1 MIGVLFLF
9 AVYIVLAG
17 IALTRRDDTFRR
29 AVRRSVEQFWVLA
42 PRMIC
47 ALLAAG
53 FVAKLIPS
61 EVIARFL
68 GDDAGFT
75 ALLVAFG
82 TGMIIPA
89 GPVIAFSVAAVFLHA
104 GASTAALVTFV
115 TSWAIFATHR
125 IFIYE
130 IPLLGLSFLR
140 LRLLATGIIPLLAG
154 IICLAAAWMLSAA
167 AHGT

>member
-167 AHGT
+167 ANGT

>member
-1 MIGVLFLF
+1 LIGVFVLF

-17 IALTRRDDTFRR
+17 IAVTRRDDTFRR

-47 ALLAAG
+47 ALIAAG
-53 FVAKLIPS
+53 FIAKLIPS

-68 GDDAGFT
+68 GNDAGFT

-89 GPVIAFSVAAVFLHA
+89 GPVIAFSIAAVFLHA

-154 IICLAAAWMLSAA
+154 IVCLAAAWMLTAA
-167 AHGT
+167 EHGT

>member
-1 MIGVLFLF
+1 MIGVFVLF

-17 IALTRRDDTFRR
+17 IAVTRRDDTFRR

-47 ALLAAG
+47 ALIAAG
-53 FVAKLIPS
+53 FIAKLIPS

-68 GDDAGFT
+68 GNDAGFT

-89 GPVIAFSVAAVFLHA
+89 GPVIAFSIAAVFLHA

-154 IICLAAAWMLSAA
+154 IVCLAAAWMLTAP
-167 AHGT
+167 HGA